1 MEESSQKIARNQKQA
16 TQHLAWS
23 WTPKSPK
30 TKRTKKLRNIHHQP
44 LEIAVE
50 ATRTE
55 DEVVEQE
62 EEEYQTILEGFL
74 LKIQVQ
80 GAQRSNRNLRMPKT
94 YITSCQQRTVLYYL
108 TIGVTL
114 CVITAVYQATK
125 DPNAGIGS
133 GTWTTASNG
142 ISTPPEETYHL
153 ATN

>member
-1 MEESSQKIARNQKQA
+1 MVMDS
-16 TQHLAWS
+16 
-23 WTPKSPK
+23 KSPR

-44 LEIAVE
+44 LEIVVE

-62 EEEYQTILEGFL
+62 EEEHQTILKRFL

-80 GAQRSNRNLRMPKT
+80 GAQRGNRNLRMPKT
-94 YITSCQQRTVLYYL
+94 SITSCQQKTVRYYS

-114 CVITAVYQATK
+114 CVTTAVYQATK
-125 DPNAGIGS
+125 DPNVDSGS

-142 ISTPPEETYHL
+142 ISTPPEEIYHL